1 MSRPKSVFASRSAF
15 EALTVESDSEDEQYD
30 EEPVVIEKAEEANAL
45 GEESA
50 PEQIMVDVNFDEP
63 PER

>member
-15 EALTVESDSEDEQYD
+15 QALTVESDSEDEQYD
-30 EEPVVIEKAEEANAL
+30 EEPVVIEKAEEANAH

-63 PER
+63 PEM